1 MPIELSKERTRHRIA
16 RRIAKEFHDG
26 DVVNLGIGIPT
37 LVSDYIPEDVRI
49 IFQTENGAI
58 GAGPAPEVPD
68 LRFIGAGGRPFV
80 IMPGGCFVAS
90 DLSFG
95 LIRGGH
101 LDATVL
107 GALQVSQDGDLAN
120 WMVPGKMVPGM
131 GGAMDLVVGARR
143 VIIAM
148 THTTKRGEPKIVRKC
163 TLPLTAKGVVKL
175 IVTEFAVFSIEKGQ
189 MKLLEIA
196 PEVTLEDIKAMTDA
210 DFTVAEPL
218 ITMQGVEEE
227 EEE

>member
-1 MPIELSKERTRHRIA
+1 
-16 RRIAKEFHDG
+16 
-26 DVVNLGIGIPT
+26 
-37 LVSDYIPEDVRI
+37 
-49 IFQTENGAI
+49 
-58 GAGPAPEVPD
+58 
-68 LRFIGAGGRPFV
+68 
-80 IMPGGCFVAS
+80 
-90 DLSFG
+90 
-95 LIRGGH
+95 RGGH

-143 VIIAM
+143 VIIAT

-218 ITMQGVEEE
+218 ISMQGVE
-227 EEE
+227 

>member
-1 MPIELSKERTRHRIA
+1 M
-16 RRIAKEFHDG
+16 
-26 DVVNLGIGIPT
+26 
-37 LVSDYIPEDVRI
+37 
-49 IFQTENGAI
+49 
-58 GAGPAPEVPD
+58 
-68 LRFIGAGGRPFV
+68 
-80 IMPGGCFVAS
+80 AS

-143 VIIAM
+143 VIIAT

-218 ITMQGVEEE
+218 ISMQGVEEE
-227 EEE
+227 EEEE

>member
-1 MPIELSKERTRHRIA
+1 MAIDKYQIA
-16 RRIAKEFHDG
+16 QRIAKELKDG
-26 DVVNLGIGIPT
+26 YYVNLGIGIPT
-37 LVSDYIPEDVRI
+37 LVANYIPGGINVTL
-49 IFQTENGAI
+49 QSENGLL
-58 GAGPAPEVPD
+58 GMGPFPEEGREDPD
-68 LRFIGAGGRPFV
+68 LINAGKQT
-80 IMPGGCFVAS
+80 ITTLPGSAFFDSA
-90 DLSFG
+90 LSFG
-95 LIRGGH
+95 MIRAGKVD
-101 LDATVL
+101 LTVL
-107 GALQVSQDGDLAN
+107 GAMEVSERGDIAN
-120 WMVPGKMVPGM
+120 WKIPGKMVKGM

-143 VIIAM
+143 VIIAT

-218 ITMQGVEEE
+218 ISMQGVEEE
-227 EEE
+227 EEEE